1 MFHNKMRIDFVKFSS
16 AAIPPTKGSADA
28 AGCDLYSVENV
39 LVPPA
44 MMKLIRTDIG
54 FKISKGYF
62 GKIHT
67 RSSFALRF
75 TDAGGGVIDAVY
87 KGPVTVLFFNFSNK
101 FIQIEKGMQF
111 AQIIFQK
118 TATQTLEV
126 EKFTD
131 TTQKDTDLFGSTGID
146 FKDV

>member
-28 AGCDLYSVENV
+28 AGCNLYSVENV

-62 GKIHT
+62 GKIHA
-67 RSSFALRF
+67 RSSFALCL

-101 FIQIEKGMQF
+101 FI
-111 AQIIFQK
+111 
-118 TATQTLEV
+118 
-126 EKFTD
+126 
-131 TTQKDTDLFGSTGID
+131 
-146 FKDV
+146 